1 MEKHN
6 KDLDALYKGQIK
18 EKEDSVK
25 STNIVNVN
33 VREFITKQS
42 LPPDVTNDILNLCGG
57 DIQLTVTVKELN
69 RKITDYKEHKSEAKK
84 VSCSYWKGAANEHPN
99 TIYRDEATDITF
111 IKCGGI
117 GDAVGSQQNFLALCE
132 LDGDEAMINAF
143 CNEEGMRMKKQS
155 YAKRPG
161 PASGYHQLGDVSI
174 HLTDV
179 TQKDST
185 LFIQTKGETSTG
197 KRAVYVNNDNKVIK
211 TNWTYKAVRMSRLCT
226 EEKQQEAKQFMS
238 YRHILL
244 REAIMYLKVLA
255 AMDQCGIPPMQSEQ
269 GTCLPQLKKILEKN
283 INRSVE
289 DNLIEWMCTTG
300 EMRNHQAVACHE
312 DGNTSHYIEL
322 YTLFGRGNGIQKKD
336 GFLYLP
342 MHNTVVRIKC
352 NKEGIACN
360 LWRTS
365 HVPDQTRNT
374 NNFSKVHG
382 PIP

>member
-6 KDLDALYKGQIK
+6 EDLDALYKGQIK

-99 TIYRDEATDITF
+99 TICRDEATDITF

-117 GDAVGSQQNFLALCE
+117 GDAIGSQQNFLALCE

-185 LFIQTKGETSTG
+185 LYRRCKHGGRRRSFGLHQ
-197 KRAVYVNNDNKVIK
+197 NNECNDDESVIGSFS
-211 TNWTYKAVRMSRLCT
+211 V
-226 EEKQQEAKQFMS
+226 F
-238 YRHILL
+238 
-244 REAIMYLKVLA
+244 
-255 AMDQCGIPPMQSEQ
+255 QC
-269 GTCLPQLKKILEKN
+269 C
-283 INRSVE
+283 
-289 DNLIEWMCTTG
+289 
-300 EMRNHQAVACHE
+300 
-312 DGNTSHYIEL
+312 
-322 YTLFGRGNGIQKKD
+322 
-336 GFLYLP
+336 
-342 MHNTVVRIKC
+342 
-352 NKEGIACN
+352 
-360 LWRTS
+360 
-365 HVPDQTRNT
+365 
-374 NNFSKVHG
+374 
-382 PIP
+382 